1 MDHKH
6 VRPTPVSAAN
16 RTIDGTATGNFDTV
30 IRKPGYSIG
39 EVLGLVPIGRSKLY
53 EEIGAK
59 RLRITKCGRR
69 TMILAPDLARWLTAL
84 RGDAK

>member
-1 MDHKH
+1 MDHKY
-6 VRPTPVSAAN
+6 VRPTPAHPAAELSG
-16 RTIDGTATGNFDTV
+16 GTATSNFDAV